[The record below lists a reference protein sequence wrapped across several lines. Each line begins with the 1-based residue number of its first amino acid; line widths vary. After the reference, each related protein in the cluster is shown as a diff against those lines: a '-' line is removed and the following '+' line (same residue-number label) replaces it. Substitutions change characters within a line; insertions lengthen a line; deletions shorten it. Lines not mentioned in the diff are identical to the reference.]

1 MRQEVVMLKTSSA
14 ILATV
19 LCAGVAHASVPV
31 GTLPPTRTKGD
42 IAWIS
47 GGVGMSQAKAFEQA
61 ERHYPLTLEFVL
73 KPDRKNARAEFAAA
87 IPTIITDSH
96 GKQVFSATSQGPF
109 MLLKLP
115 KGRYTVVAE
124 HRGRKLER
132 HVFVGS
138 GHHRVVFEWIIA
150 ANMAA

>member
-1 MRQEVVMLKTSSA
+1 MLKTSGA

-31 GTLPPTRTKGD
+31 GTLPPTQTQGE

-47 GGVGMSQAKAFEQA
+47 GGIGMSQAKAFEQA
-61 ERHYPLTLEFVL
+61 ERHYPLTLEFIL
-73 KPDRKNARAEFAAA
+73 KPDRKRAPAEFTAA
-87 IPTIITDSH
+87 IPTTIIDSH
-96 GKQVFSATSQGPF
+96 GKQIFSATSQGPF

-115 KGRYTVVAE
+115 AGRYTVIAS
-124 HRGRKLER
+124 HRGHKLER
-132 HVFVGS
+132 HVFVGR

>member
-1 MRQEVVMLKTSSA
+1 MLKTSSA

-31 GTLPPTRTKGD
+31 GTLPPTQTKGD

-61 ERHYPLTLEFVL
+61 ERQYPLTLEFVL
-73 KPDRKNARAEFAAA
+73 KPDHKNAPAEFTAA
-87 IPTIITDSH
+87 IPTTITDSH
-96 GKQVFSATSQGPF
+96 GKQIFSATSQGPF

-115 KGRYTVVAE
+115 EGRYTVTAS
-124 HRGRKLER
+124 HRGHKLER
-132 HVFVGS
+132 HVFVGR
-138 GHHRVVFEWIIA
+138 GHHRVVFEWTISG
-150 ANMAA
+150 NMVA